1 MELIKHSVKSTLY
14 NMRQYLKWLFFGALT
29 GLVTGLV
36 AAAFSYCLEW
46 ATNPSSVVVLGKFR
60 RFHLPIFSLFLP
72 NLVFS
77 YIYGIFSMPFG
88 GFFY

>member
-1 MELIKHSVKSTLY
+1 MLHIAAQTCPELSHTASCAEGRRLA
-14 NMRQYLKWLFFGALT
+14 RLEFFSHKPLQ
-29 GLVTGLV
+29 
-36 AAAFSYCLEW
+36 
-46 ATNPSSVVVLGKFR
+46 NPSSVVVLGKFR
-60 RFHLPIFSLFLP
+60 RFHLLIFSLFLP

>member
-1 MELIKHSVKSTLY
+1 MKDKDY
-14 NMRQYLKWLFFGALT
+14 NITEDQD
-29 GLVTGLV
+29 
-36 AAAFSYCLEW
+36 
-46 ATNPSSVVVLGKFR
+46 PSSVVVLGKFR

>member
-1 MELIKHSVKSTLY
+1 MIRIFNLFCKLKEIKISD
-14 NMRQYLKWLFFGALT
+14 QEWFGQ
-29 GLVTGLV
+29 
-36 AAAFSYCLEW
+36 AARSL
-46 ATNPSSVVVLGKFR
+46 PSSVVVLGKFR

>member
-36 AAAFSYCLEW
+36 AAAFS
-46 ATNPSSVVVLGKFR
+46 
-60 RFHLPIFSLFLP
+60 
-72 NLVFS
+72 
-77 YIYGIFSMPFG
+77 
-88 GFFY
+88 

>member
-1 MELIKHSVKSTLY
+1 MNIC
-14 NMRQYLKWLFFGALT
+14 
-29 GLVTGLV
+29 VTGHRPPRLYGYDIHNEKWNELKEL
-36 AAAFSYCLEW
+36 FKQILID
-46 ATNPSSVVVLGKFR
+46 PSSVVVLGKFR

>member
-1 MELIKHSVKSTLY
+1 MSDMAKRPSGEPEEEMSVELE
-14 NMRQYLKWLFFGALT
+14 
-29 GLVTGLV
+29 
-36 AAAFSYCLEW
+36 LEDGSIV
-46 ATNPSSVVVLGKFR
+46 NPSSVVVLGKFR